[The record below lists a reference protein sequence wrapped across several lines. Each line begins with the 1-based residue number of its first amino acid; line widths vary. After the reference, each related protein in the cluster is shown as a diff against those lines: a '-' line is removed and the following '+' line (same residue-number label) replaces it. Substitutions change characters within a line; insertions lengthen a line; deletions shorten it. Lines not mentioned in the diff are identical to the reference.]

1 MKKEYQLVGIASVM
15 HLLVD
20 GLCICCMYLLSEGLS
35 LMPEGDGLRLAT
47 VFLIYNSF
55 AFISQPLT
63 GAWIDRMRQPHWML
77 LAGVMLM
84 TLGVAMASLSM
95 MTGVSPALFIA
106 VAMLLGMGNSCF
118 HVWGGKQTVIKAGN
132 DIRVVGVFV
141 STGAFGLAIGGVFCE
156 WILLYAFLLLI
167 CVLAGVYLRFDGK
180 SLRVS
185 SASNPAISSFMTWVA
200 LVALMAVVMFRSFV
214 AQDFSSG
221 IEKGMGLILALGLTA
236 MLGKMAGGWLAKAFG
251 IVPSMVGVLTVVLV
265 CMLLKE
271 SGTGVLLIGVFAMN
285 CTMAV
290 TLWLANEVLKGREGL
305 AFGLLAAALI
315 PGWLL
320 AANLYELW

>member
-1 MKKEYQLVGIASVM
+1 
-15 HLLVD
+15 
-20 GLCICCMYLLSEGLS
+20 
-35 LMPEGDGLRLAT
+35 
-47 VFLIYNSF
+47 
-55 AFISQPLT
+55 
-63 GAWIDRMRQPHWML
+63 
-77 LAGVMLM
+77 
-84 TLGVAMASLSM
+84 
-95 MTGVSPALFIA
+95 
-106 VAMLLGMGNSCF
+106 
-118 HVWGGKQTVIKAGN
+118 
-132 DIRVVGVFV
+132 
-141 STGAFGLAIGGVFCE
+141 
-156 WILLYAFLLLI
+156 
-167 CVLAGVYLRFDGK
+167 
-180 SLRVS
+180 
-185 SASNPAISSFMTWVA
+185 MTWVA
-200 LVALMAVVMFRSFV
+200 LGALMAVVMFRSFV

-221 IEKGMGLILALGLTA
+221 IEKEMGLILALGLTA